1 MNDKRFNIIFKGE
14 IVGGADEATVRT
26 NVAKLFKANDKVL
39 ARLFS
44 GDPIAIKKDV
54 DKAGAMKYRALMK
67 KAGAIC
73 YAQDPS
79 APLET
84 AGAAQSKQTQTG
96 AVAQPNQR
104 PSESTKSGSPNPV
117 NADAPSDEA
126 WSLAPTGSVLVEP
139 KAIEGVDI
147 PDIDSITLSPVGADV
162 LENQEPVS
170 FEELPDVSGI
180 DLAPVG
186 ADVADPV
193 EQEVIEIP
201 DVETIDLAPVGADVA
216 DPVEKDEPPP
226 PDVSNISL
234 APVGADVADPEPEKP
249 EPDVDISHIKLDQG
263 A

>member
-1 MNDKRFNIIFKGE
+1 MSEKRFNIIFKGE
-14 IVGGADEATVRT
+14 IVGGADEATVKA

-44 GDPIAIKKDV
+44 GEPVAIKKDV

-73 YAQDPS
+73 YAQDPG
-79 APLET
+79 APLES
-84 AGAAQSKQTQTG
+84 AGAAQAKQTQTV
-96 AVAQPNQR
+96 VAQPNQS
-104 PSESTKSGSPNPV
+104 PSQTTKSDSPGAQNT
-117 NADAPSDEA
+117 DTSSDET
-126 WSLAPTGSVLVEP
+126 WSLAPAGSVLVEP
-139 KAIEGVDI
+139 KAIEGVEI
-147 PDIDSITLSPVGADV
+147 PDIDSITLAPVGADV
-162 LENQEPVS
+162 LENPEPVS

-193 EQEVIEIP
+193 EQELVEMP
-201 DVETIDLAPVGADVA
+201 DVGAIDLAPVGADVA

-234 APVGADVADPEPEKP
+234 APVGADVTDPEPEKP
-249 EPDVDISHIKLDQG
+249 EPDVDISHIKLDKE

>member
-1 MNDKRFNIIFKGE
+1 MTEKRFNIIFKGE
-14 IVGGADEATVRT
+14 IVGGADEATVKA

-44 GDPIAIKKDV
+44 GEPIAIKKDV

-73 YAQDPS
+73 YAQDP
-79 APLET
+79 
-84 AGAAQSKQTQTG
+84 
-96 AVAQPNQR
+96 
-104 PSESTKSGSPNPV
+104 
-117 NADAPSDEA
+117 DAPMEAGGAGHARQTAAVQSNQNPSQTSKTESQDSVNRETSSDEA
-126 WSLAPTGSVLVEP
+126 WSLAPAGSVLVEP
-139 KAIEGVDI
+139 KTIEGVEI
-147 PDIDSITLSPVGADV
+147 PDIDSITLAPVGADV
-162 LENQEPVS
+162 LENPEPVS
-170 FEELPDVSGI
+170 FEALPDVSGI

-193 EQEVIEIP
+193 EQEVIELP
-201 DVETIDLAPVGADVA
+201 NVDSIDLAPVGADVA

-249 EPDVDISHIKLDQG
+249 EPEVDISHIKLEG